1 MNTNEF
7 LAYFQ
12 NVKKHSSNQYTA
24 LCPAHGDKHN
34 SLSIGYRCDKSH
46 WLIYCHAGCDCKDIL
61 NAVGLKMSDLYD
73 NTSNSKHIES
83 QKTYIYKDENA
94 EPVYFKTRIDYG
106 IKNKTFLF
114 EQPNGKK
121 SLKDVH
127 RVPYNLPNVL
137 NSSLIYFVEGEKCA
151 DILIKNGLTATT
163 LDSGANSVWYDY
175 YNDYFDKKEVIII
188 PDNDNAGN
196 KYAVKILE
204 HIPTA
209 NVIVLSDLDEKEDV
223 YDWLK
228 SGHNVNELGGLPKMN
243 KTEFI
248 SKSSSKK
255 TDVTKLNENIKENQ
269 TDTILSLFYEN
280 NAKLLI
286 DSTGNYYASIAVN
299 SHREVKRLDSEDFKY
314 WLIYL
319 FRNKKGYTPKKESVS
334 QAISALSANALYE
347 IKERTPLSVR
357 IAKTDETFWYDLS
370 NSDYQAVKI
379 TADGWSIEDNPPEL
393 FVRLRHQIPQVL
405 PKSNGDIYKIFDY
418 ININENK
425 TLFLCWM
432 ISCFIPDIPHPMP
445 IFHGEKGAAKS
456 TSCALLK
463 KIIDPSSLGV
473 LTLQKAERTMAVN
486 LQNHWFLPFDNVSC
500 INEETS
506 DTLCRAIT
514 GSGIQQRKLHT
525 NGDDY
530 IFTFKRCIALN
541 GINNV
546 ARRSDL
552 LDRAILIELSRIDEN
567 KRKENSAITKEFDK
581 DLPLILGNIFDILSK
596 AIKIYPNVKLNKLPR
611 MADFSHWGYAI
622 AQALGD
628 LGETFLDEYKCN
640 YNKQNIEA
648 INSDIVATL
657 LIAFMKEKEIWNGK
671 VSELLKELTYLA
683 DREKI
688 KTKTND
694 FPSQANL
701 LSRKL
706 NSLKSNLKSIGI
718 DFKSESKSD
727 ATYITITNENSPQLP
742 PYVKHNKTNDGN
754 TDVEF

>member
-34 SLSIGYRCDKSH
+34 SLSIGYRSDKSQ

-106 IKNKTFLF
+106 IKDKTFLF

-127 RVPYNLPNVL
+127 RVPYNLPSVL

-228 SGHNVNELGGLPKMN
+228 SGHNVSELGGLPKMN

-255 TDVTKLNENIKENQ
+255 TDVTKPNENIKENQ

-299 SHREVKRLDSEDFKY
+299 SHKEVKRLDSEDFKY

-357 IAKTDETFWYDLS
+357 VAKTDETFWYDLS

-742 PYVKHNKTNDGN
+742 PYVKHNKTNDDN

>member
-1 MNTNEF
+1 M
-7 LAYFQ
+7 
-12 NVKKHSSNQYTA
+12 
-24 LCPAHGDKHN
+24 
-34 SLSIGYRCDKSH
+34 
-46 WLIYCHAGCDCKDIL
+46 
-61 NAVGLKMSDLYD
+61 
-73 NTSNSKHIES
+73 
-83 QKTYIYKDENA
+83 
-94 EPVYFKTRIDYG
+94 
-106 IKNKTFLF
+106 
-114 EQPNGKK
+114 
-121 SLKDVH
+121 
-127 RVPYNLPNVL
+127 

-228 SGHNVNELGGLPKMN
+228 SGHNVSELGGLPKMN

-255 TDVTKLNENIKENQ
+255 TDVTKPNENIKENQ

-299 SHREVKRLDSEDFKY
+299 SHKEVKRLDSEDFKY

-357 IAKTDETFWYDLS
+357 VAKTDETFWYDLS

-445 IFHGEKGAAKS
+445 IFHGEKGASKS

-596 AIKIYPNVKLNKLPR
+596 AIKIYPKVKLNKLPR

-657 LIAFMKEKEIWNGK
+657 LIAFMKEKEIWKGK
-671 VSELLKELTYLA
+671 VSELLKELTYFA

-742 PYVKHNKTNDGN
+742 PYVKHNKTNDDN

>member
-1 MNTNEF
+1 
-7 LAYFQ
+7 
-12 NVKKHSSNQYTA
+12 
-24 LCPAHGDKHN
+24 
-34 SLSIGYRCDKSH
+34 
-46 WLIYCHAGCDCKDIL
+46 
-61 NAVGLKMSDLYD
+61 MSDLYD

-106 IKNKTFLF
+106 IKDKTFLF

-121 SLKDVH
+121 SLQDVH
-127 RVPYNLPNVL
+127 RVPYNLPSVL

-175 YNDYFDKKEVIII
+175 SNDYFDKKGVIII

-228 SGHNVNELGGLPKMN
+228 SGHNVSELGCLPKMN

-248 SKSSSKK
+248 SKSSSKN

-299 SHREVKRLDSEDFKY
+299 SHKEVKRLDSEDFKY

-319 FRNKKGYTPKKESVS
+319 FRNKKGYTPKKESIS
-334 QAISALSANALYE
+334 QAVSALSANALYE
-347 IKERTPLSVR
+347 IRERTPLSVR
-357 IAKTDETFWYDLS
+357 VAKTDETFWYDLS

-657 LIAFMKEKEIWNGK
+657 LIAFMKEKEIWKGK

-742 PYVKHNKTNDGN
+742 PHVKHNKTNDDN
-754 TDVEF
+754 TDVGF

>member
-1 MNTNEF
+1 
-7 LAYFQ
+7 
-12 NVKKHSSNQYTA
+12 
-24 LCPAHGDKHN
+24 
-34 SLSIGYRCDKSH
+34 
-46 WLIYCHAGCDCKDIL
+46 
-61 NAVGLKMSDLYD
+61 MSDLYD

-106 IKNKTFLF
+106 IKDKTFLF

-127 RVPYNLPNVL
+127 RVPYNLPSVL

-228 SGHNVNELGGLPKMN
+228 SGHNVSELGGLPKMN

-299 SHREVKRLDSEDFKY
+299 SHKEVKRLDSEDFKY

-357 IAKTDETFWYDLS
+357 VAKTDETFWYDLS

-657 LIAFMKEKEIWNGK
+657 LIAFMKEKEIWKGK

-742 PYVKHNKTNDGN
+742 PYVKHNKTNDDN

>member
-1 MNTNEF
+1 
-7 LAYFQ
+7 
-12 NVKKHSSNQYTA
+12 
-24 LCPAHGDKHN
+24 
-34 SLSIGYRCDKSH
+34 
-46 WLIYCHAGCDCKDIL
+46 
-61 NAVGLKMSDLYD
+61 
-73 NTSNSKHIES
+73 
-83 QKTYIYKDENA
+83 
-94 EPVYFKTRIDYG
+94 
-106 IKNKTFLF
+106 
-114 EQPNGKK
+114 
-121 SLKDVH
+121 
-127 RVPYNLPNVL
+127 
-137 NSSLIYFVEGEKCA
+137 
-151 DILIKNGLTATT
+151 
-163 LDSGANSVWYDY
+163 
-175 YNDYFDKKEVIII
+175 
-188 PDNDNAGN
+188 
-196 KYAVKILE
+196 
-204 HIPTA
+204 
-209 NVIVLSDLDEKEDV
+209 
-223 YDWLK
+223 
-228 SGHNVNELGGLPKMN
+228 
-243 KTEFI
+243 
-248 SKSSSKK
+248 
-255 TDVTKLNENIKENQ
+255 
-269 TDTILSLFYEN
+269 
-280 NAKLLI
+280 
-286 DSTGNYYASIAVN
+286 
-299 SHREVKRLDSEDFKY
+299 
-314 WLIYL
+314 
-319 FRNKKGYTPKKESVS
+319 
-334 QAISALSANALYE
+334 
-347 IKERTPLSVR
+347 
-357 IAKTDETFWYDLS
+357 
-370 NSDYQAVKI
+370 
-379 TADGWSIEDNPPEL
+379 
-393 FVRLRHQIPQVL
+393 
-405 PKSNGDIYKIFDY
+405 
-418 ININENK
+418 
-425 TLFLCWM
+425 M

>member
-24 LCPAHGDKHN
+24 LCPAHDDKHN
-34 SLSIGYRCDKSH
+34 SLSIGYRSDKSH

-83 QKTYIYKDENA
+83 PKTYIYKDENA

-106 IKNKTFLF
+106 IKDKTFLF
-114 EQPNGKK
+114 EQPDGKK

-209 NVIVLSDLDEKEDV
+209 NVIVLSDLDEKEDI

-357 IAKTDETFWYDLS
+357 VAKTDETFWYDLS

-486 LQNHWFLPFDNVSC
+486 LQNHWLLPFDNVSC

-628 LGETFLDEYKCN
+628 LGKTFLDEYKCN

-657 LIAFMKEKEIWNGK
+657 LIAFMKEKEIWKGK

-706 NSLKSNLKSIGI
+706 NSLKSNFKSIGI
-718 DFKSESKSD
+718 EFKSESKSD

-742 PYVKHNKTNDGN
+742 PYVKHNKTNDDN

>member
-1 MNTNEF
+1 
-7 LAYFQ
+7 
-12 NVKKHSSNQYTA
+12 
-24 LCPAHGDKHN
+24 
-34 SLSIGYRCDKSH
+34 
-46 WLIYCHAGCDCKDIL
+46 
-61 NAVGLKMSDLYD
+61 MSDLYD

-106 IKNKTFLF
+106 IKDKTFLF
-114 EQPNGKK
+114 EQLDGKK

-209 NVIVLSDLDEKEDV
+209 NVIVLSDLDEKEDI

-357 IAKTDETFWYDLS
+357 VAKTDETFWYDLS

-657 LIAFMKEKEIWNGK
+657 LIAFMKEKEIWKGK
-671 VSELLKELTYLA
+671 VSELLKELIYLA

-706 NSLKSNLKSIGI
+706 NSLKSNFKSIGI
-718 DFKSESKSD
+718 EFKSESKSD

-742 PYVKHNKTNDGN
+742 PYVKHNKTNDDN

>member
-1 MNTNEF
+1 
-7 LAYFQ
+7 
-12 NVKKHSSNQYTA
+12 
-24 LCPAHGDKHN
+24 
-34 SLSIGYRCDKSH
+34 
-46 WLIYCHAGCDCKDIL
+46 
-61 NAVGLKMSDLYD
+61 MSDLYD

-106 IKNKTFLF
+106 IKDKTFLF

-127 RVPYNLPNVL
+127 RVPYNLPSVL

-228 SGHNVNELGGLPKMN
+228 SGHNVSELGGLPKMN

-255 TDVTKLNENIKENQ
+255 TDVTKPNENIKENQ

-299 SHREVKRLDSEDFKY
+299 SHKEVKRLDSEDFKY

-357 IAKTDETFWYDLS
+357 VAKTDETFWYDLS

-379 TADGWSIEDNPPEL
+379 TADGWLIEDNPPEL

-552 LDRAILIELSRIDEN
+552 LDRAILIELSRIDED

-596 AIKIYPNVKLNKLPR
+596 AIKIYPNVKLSKLPR

-622 AQALGD
+622 AQALGN

-657 LIAFMKEKEIWNGK
+657 LIAFMKEKEIWKGK

-742 PYVKHNKTNDGN
+742 PYVKHNKTNDNN